1 MRNYLKVPVES
12 DLKSIINLINQ
23 NMSTHP
29 DWDKVSQVKDITFH
43 DQSMDFKF
51 TTIDGSEL
59 TDLEKENTAK
69 VILDLGFVYEYNFS

>member
-23 NMSTHP
+23 NMSNHP
-29 DWDKVSQVKDITFH
+29 DWDKVSQVKDVTFK

-69 VILDLGFVYEYNFS
+69 VILDLGFVYEYNFA